1 MGVMAKGVLG
11 WFYGKKVFWVG
22 FMGKKVFW
30 VGFMEK
36 RGI

>member
-11 WFYGKKVFWVG
+11 WFYGKR
-22 FMGKKVFW
+22 VFW